1 MRTCYG
7 HAGTYLDE
15 IHLRKCVVASGLLDI
30 KNGDD
35 IFMVEVPQQLHLAQS
50 SQAEHGVIEWSNLL
64 DRNLL
69 SAGFVKR
76 RAIQRV
82 ALVCGATHIEFTAI
96 APSIVGIDVPNYTVC
111 TLSHH
116 ILNIILLGHV
126 ERDLARTRGIRRA
139 RHLVVSK
146 GLGTSTR

>member
-1 MRTCYG
+1 MP
-7 HAGTYLDE
+7 YLNQVHFIE
-15 IHLRKCVVASGLLDI
+15 ALVVPGSLDI
-30 KNGDD
+30 QNGDNVLV
-35 IFMVEVPQQLHLAQS
+35 VEIAQQLHLTQS

-76 RAIQRV
+76 RAIQRA
-82 ALVCGATHIEFTAI
+82 ALVCGATPIEFMAI